1 MQDIFGKALL
11 DYYHGNYSED
21 IITETNIS
29 EEDELSLPYLFRN
42 YAEMPALEQKAL
54 DLSKGKV
61 LDVGCG
67 AGSHSLYLQKKEIDI
82 TAIDISEG
90 AVKVT
95 QLRGVKDVRNSN
107 VLDISGEKFDTIL
120 LLMNGTGIFEKVA
133 SVSKYLQHLKTLLT
147 TNGQIFI
154 DSSDLKYMYDASTLL
169 STGSTDEGGIWVPSN
184 RYYGELDFKLKY
196 KGEESESFPILYMDE
211 ALFERSCVENKMTFE
226 LITRGDHF
234 DYLVRL
240 TAAEHTLS

>member
-11 DYYHGNYSED
+11 DYYHGNYSEH

-42 YAEMPALEQKAL
+42 YAEMPAMEQKAL

-107 VLDISGEKFDTIL
+107 VLDICGEKFDTIL

-154 DSSDLKYMYDASTLL
+154 DSSDLKYMYDKS
-169 STGSTDEGGIWVPSN
+169 DEGGIWVPSN

-240 TAAEHTLS
+240 TTAEHTLS

>member
-11 DYYHGNYSED
+11 DYQHGNYSED

-29 EEDELSLPYLFRN
+29 EEDELPLPYLFRN
-42 YAEMPALEQKAL
+42 YAEMPALEQKAM
-54 DLSKGKV
+54 DLAGGKV

-67 AGSHSLYLQKKEIDI
+67 AGSHSLHLQNKEIQV

-90 AVKVT
+90 AVKVS
-95 QLRGVKDVRNSN
+95 QSRGVKDVRRSN

-120 LLMNGTGIFEKVA
+120 LLMNGTGIFEKVT

-147 TNGQIFI
+147 SNGQILI
-154 DSSDLKYMYDASTLL
+154 DSSDLKYMYDTSTLL
-169 STGSTDEGGIWVPSN
+169 STGSADEGGIWVSSD

-196 KGEESESFPILYMDE
+196 KGEESEFFPMLYLDE
-211 ALFERSCVENKMTFE
+211 VLFERLCIENKMTFE

-234 DYLVRL
+234 DYLARL

>member
-147 TNGQIFI
+147 ANGQIFI
-154 DSSDLKYMYDASTLL
+154 DSSDLKYMYDKS
-169 STGSTDEGGIWVPSN
+169 DEGGIWVPSN

-211 ALFERSCVENKMTFE
+211 ALFERSCVENKMAFE